1 MYSIDENGDNYK
13 QQFGKGKRK
22 KKPITWKNI
31 KTSHV
36 WNSKMHVWITQKLI
50 NHKFFK
56 YIKMNKN

>member
-22 KKPITWKNI
+22 KKPIPRKNI

-36 WNSKMHVWITQKLI
+36 WNSKIHV
-50 NHKFFK
+50 
-56 YIKMNKN
+56 